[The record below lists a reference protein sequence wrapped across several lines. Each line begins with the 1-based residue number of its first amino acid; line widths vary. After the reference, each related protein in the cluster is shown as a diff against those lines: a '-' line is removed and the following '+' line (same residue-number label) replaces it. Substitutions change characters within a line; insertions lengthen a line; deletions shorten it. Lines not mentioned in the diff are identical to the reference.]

1 MNFRKPQLHWTWIL
15 IIAFFALSFY
25 SFYFGIAA
33 VVCMM
38 MPLYFSISGKGKVN
52 CSHYCPRGS
61 FLGKF
66 LPKFS
71 LNKTL
76 PSFIRND
83 KFKHGFF
90 LFMIIVMTVSLITS
104 GGNPAKIGFVF
115 FRLVMVTTIA
125 GVIMGVIFTPRSWCQ
140 VCPMGHASGQY
151 PIIKHKI
158 SNKIKEFKSKG
169 E

>member
-1 MNFRKPQLHWTWIL
+1 MKFGKSQLHWTWIL

-38 MPLYFSISGKGKVN
+38 MPLYFSIKGKGKVN

-71 LNKTL
+71 FNLTL
-76 PSFIRND
+76 PA
-83 KFKHGFF
+83 FF
-90 LFMIIVMTVSLITS
+90 RVVMVVSLISS
-104 GGNPAKIGFVF
+104 GGNPEKIGFMF
-115 FRLVMVTTIA
+115 FRMVMITTIA
-125 GVIMGVIFTPRSWCQ
+125 GVIMGVVFTPRSWCQ
-140 VCPMGHASGQY
+140 VCPMGHASGQ
-151 PIIKHKI
+151 IHLLKKKRQD
-158 SNKIKEFKSKG
+158 NKDNKNNR
-169 E
+169 

>member
-1 MNFRKPQLHWTWIL
+1 MNFGKSQLHWTWIL

-38 MPLYFSISGKGKVN
+38 MPLYFSIRGMGKVN

-71 LNKTL
+71 FNLTL
-76 PSFIRND
+76 PAFFRND

-90 LFMIIVMTVSLITS
+90 FFMIVVMVVSLISS
-104 GGNPAKIGFVF
+104 GGNPEKIGFMF
-115 FRLVMVTTIA
+115 FRMVMITTIA
-125 GVIMGVIFTPRSWCQ
+125 GVIMGVVFTPRSWCQ

-151 PIIKHKI
+151 PILKKKI